1 MKEVELVGLGLFLKY
16 MYMGMTDVKLV
27 DDKIL
32 LFLTEPVLEI
42 SMQQM
47 LNTLLSTG

>member
-1 MKEVELVGLGLFLKY
+1 MYMKEVELVGLGLFLKY
-16 MYMGMTDVKLV
+16 MYMGMTDLKLV

-42 SMQQM
+42 SIPVY
-47 LNTLLSTG
+47 G